1 MQSAATVL
9 GVLRER
15 GRRGLPCEE
24 LYRQL
29 FNPQLYLMAYGRIYA
44 NHGAMTPGVTPETV
58 DGMSRVK
65 IDRIIDAMRH
75 ERYRFRPVRRVD
87 IPKKS
92 SGRTRA
98 LGLPTWSDKLVGEVV
113 RLLLEAYYEPTFS
126 DRSHGFR
133 PGRGCHTALR
143 EIANTWAGTAWF
155 IEADIADC
163 FGSLDHDRLVEILSN
178 RIHDN
183 RFLRLVRNMLTT
195 GYLEDWKWGAT
206 LSGAPQ
212 GGVASPI
219 LFSVYLH
226 ELDQFVEKI
235 LIPEYT
241 RGERRARNPAN
252 LKLQTQLAT
261 ARRRGDRAQARLLR
275 QQMTSLPSAD
285 PNDPGYRRL
294 RYCRYAD
301 DHLLGFAGHKAEA
314 EEIKQ
319 RLAQFLHDD
328 LKLELS
334 QDKTLITH
342 ARTGAARFLG
352 YEITVQHNDT
362 KKTGRYRRVNGQVA
376 LRVPLD
382 VVKAKSAPYLHHGK
396 PAKQKPLIQG
406 SDYSIIATF
415 GAIYRGVVQYY
426 LLAGDVH
433 RLHRLRWVMETS
445 MLKTLAAKHRSSM
458 SKMAAKHKAKIATPH
473 GPRTCFEARI
483 ERQGRQPLVARFGGI
498 PLHRQKNGESPR
510 LPAGPGRLP
519 AQGDPHQ
526 APRGHL
532 RTLRH
537 RGRGRSP
544 PHPQARRTRNTRTA
558 SAPMDYSHGE
568 PATQDPCGLHHLPRP
583 HPHRAPGRTTHAVV
597 HWRAGRSGNH
607 QIRFGGRPRGKGPAQ
622 LAPRCAVDPS
632 SWLTGYHRLNLRYE
646 RKGIHFCAFLTL
658 AAALTCYKKL
668 AKSAT

>member
-29 FNPQLYLMAYGRIYA
+29 FNPQLYLLAYGRIYA

-58 DGMSRVK
+58 DGMSRAK
-65 IDRIIDAMRH
+65 IDRIIGAMRH
-75 ERYRFRPVRRVD
+75 ERYRFRPVRRVH

-92 SGRTRA
+92 SGKTRA

-178 RIHDN
+178 HIHDN
-183 RFLRLVRNMLTT
+183 RFLRLVRNMLTA

-219 LFSVYLH
+219 LSSIYLH
-226 ELDQFVEKI
+226 ELDQFVEKT

-241 RGERRARNPAN
+241 RGDRRARNPAY

-301 DHLLGFAGHKAEA
+301 DHLLGFAGPKAEA
-314 EEIKQ
+314 EDIKQ
-319 RLAQFLHDD
+319 RLAQFLRDD

-376 LRVPLD
+376 LRVPQD
-382 VVKAKSAPYLHHGK
+382 VVKAKSAPFLHRGK

-406 SDYSIIATF
+406 SDHNIIATF

-498 PLHRQKNGESPR
+498 PLHRQKTAKVRDYQPVRVDYPHKEILTRLLADTCELCGTVGEV
-510 LPAGPGRLP
+510 
-519 AQGDPHQ
+519 
-526 APRGHL
+526 
-532 RTLRH
+532 
-537 RGRGRSP
+537 
-544 PHPQARRTRNTRTA
+544 
-558 SAPMDYSHGE
+558 E
-568 PATQDPCGLHHLPRP
+568 VHH
-583 HPHRAPGRTTHAVV
+583 
-597 HWRAGRSGNH
+597 
-607 QIRFGGRPRGKGPAQ
+607 IR
-622 LAPRCAVDPS
+622 
-632 SWLTGYHRLNLRYE
+632 
-646 RKGIHFCAFLTL
+646 
-658 AAALTCYKKL
+658 KL
-668 AKSAT
+668 AELGIPGPPQPQWITTMANRRRKTLVVCTTCHDHIHTGHPAAPLTQ